1 MSQSSANL
9 LAILIIGV
17 LAIVAVDKQLDGQ
30 LIWLAIIAIA
40 GLGGYEVY
48 KVKPDAPTKPAP

>member
-1 MSQSSANL
+1 MAGSSANM

-17 LAIVAVDKQLDGQ
+17 LAIVAMDKQLDGQ
-30 LIWLAIIAIA
+30 LLWVAIIAIA

-48 KVKPDAPTKPAP
+48 KQKPEPPTPT